1 MVCELCKVLECICKS
16 KSYNGPVKYIERMF
30 EKLPWHFCCHFKFG
44 CQDVFEAN
52 GLEDH
57 QKCCIYREINCVFD
71 DCKKQVLFKDFFDHF
86 ETCHHDL
93 NDATKMDEKTF
104 VVSFDSSDIKSI
116 KATIRFEVPNFTQIS
131 EITSSKAVWLH
142 NIPWKIRIEENTLE
156 NKLKYLGYYLHCDV
170 KSDSDKDWSCQA
182 KAELRMINHKNLDT
196 PFIMQIRHLFTSQEY
211 TKLRIYLGI

>member
-1 MVCELCKVLECICKS
+1 MI
-16 KSYNGPVKYIERMF
+16 
-30 EKLPWHFCCHFKFG
+30 
-44 CQDVFEAN
+44 
-52 GLEDH
+52 H
-57 QKCCIYREINCVFD
+57 QTSN
-71 DCKKQVLFKDFFDHF
+71 Q
-86 ETCHHDL
+86 
-93 NDATKMDEKTF
+93 
-104 VVSFDSSDIKSI
+104 S
-116 KATIRFEVPNFTQIS
+116 TIRFEVPNFTQIS

-211 TKLRIYLGI
+211 TWGYKEYKLWTNVTDPEKGFIKENTVTFEVKLVADPPTGNNVLLVIKKRPSINYVVSKSEISNPLRVVFFIKI